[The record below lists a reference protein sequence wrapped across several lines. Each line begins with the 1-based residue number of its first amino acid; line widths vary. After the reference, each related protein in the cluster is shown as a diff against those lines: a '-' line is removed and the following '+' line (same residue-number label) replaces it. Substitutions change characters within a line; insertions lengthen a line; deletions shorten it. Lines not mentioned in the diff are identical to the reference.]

1 MSETRS
7 QRATAIAIALGA
19 GFLGWT
25 LGMDAPAPNS
35 LRAACNAAL
44 ITSAA
49 LLLIGWAM
57 TLGYP
62 EPATRILKLIRTPRP
77 LPIGRLALALA
88 GFLALSHGLGRLI
101 SSTGP
106 HEPSRAAQLEVL
118 LGDASGSALLGAA
131 LALAVAPAL
140 GEELLFRGLLLGRLS
155 ERWGAPAGLAGSSLL
170 FAALHPDWA
179 QAAAAGV
186 LGLYLGAL
194 TLRTGSLYAALL
206 FHGTNNLAFIYA
218 ATGTA

>member
-1 MSETRS
+1 M
-7 QRATAIAIALGA
+7 AIALGA

-25 LGMDAPAPNS
+25 LGMDAPPPNS

-57 TLGYP
+57 TLGYS
-62 EPATRILKLIRTPRP
+62 EPATQILKLARTPRP
-77 LPIGRLALALA
+77 LPVAQLALALA

-101 SSTGP
+101 SSTGA
-106 HEPSRAAQLEVL
+106 HEQGRAAQLEVL
-118 LGDASGSALLGAA
+118 LADASGSALLGAV

-140 GEELLFRGLLLGRLS
+140 GEELLFRGLILGRIS
-155 ERWGAPAGLAGSSLL
+155 ERWGAPAGLVGSSLL

-186 LGLYLGAL
+186 LGLYLGGL

-206 FHGTNNLAFIYA
+206 FHGVNNLAFIYA
-218 ATGTA
+218 ASAPA